1 MISVCLATYNG
12 EPYIREQVNSILEQL
27 APGDELVISDDASSD
42 RTLEIVRS
50 FNDSRIKI
58 LRNELAKGVSGNFEN
73 AMRHAKGDYIFL
85 ADQDDMWLP
94 GKVSSC
100 LDELKHCDLVLH
112 DASIVNKDL
121 VPQNKTLF
129 SELKIKEGFVHN
141 FIKNRFTGCCM
152 AFNRSVLSY
161 VSPVPIKSYFLHDNW
176 IGLMVSLKGKI
187 SFINRPLIL
196 FRRHESNNSTA
207 GSKSALHLS
216 KKILSRLSIGYN
228 IIKRVLI
235 K

>member
-12 EPYIREQVNSILEQL
+12 ETYIREQVNSILDQL
-27 APGDELVISDDASSD
+27 APGDELIISDDASSD

-50 FNDSRIKI
+50 YNDSRIKVF
-58 LRNELAKGVSGNFEN
+58 NNALAKGVNGNFEN
-73 AMRHAKGDYIFL
+73 AMRYAKGDYIFL
-85 ADQDDMWLP
+85 ADQDDVWLP

-112 DASIVNKDL
+112 DAAIVNKDL
-121 VPQNKTLF
+121 TPQNKTLL

-161 VSPVPIKSYFLHDNW
+161 VSPVPVNSYFLHDNW